1 MIAWMYCVGEGWRS
15 CEDATMSKSLP
26 VASLFCWFCKYE
38 VHELVYF
45 LTFRKNGIM
54 FCFVLFC
61 SFGNRSESF
70 LFEWSTFLFLVQKH
84 WYVKFLRWVG
94 WWGEGWVG
102 WTAKRTTSRT
112 CFLYISDKKGTFH
125 FHFSDKIHI
134 KRNFLKK
141 GTKWQRLVNSPSLCI
156 CAQFSCVFVHSFFVH
171 LRTVSLCIYAQL
183 LCEFSSASLC
193 ISVHSVFTICST
205 LFPFAL

>member
-141 GTKWQRLVNSPSLCI
+141 GTKWQSLVNSRKRAS
-156 CAQFSCVFVHSFFVH
+156 A
-171 LRTVSLCIYAQL
+171 L
-183 LCEFSSASLC
+183 LTKRVLK
-193 ISVHSVFTICST
+193 
-205 LFPFAL
+205 L